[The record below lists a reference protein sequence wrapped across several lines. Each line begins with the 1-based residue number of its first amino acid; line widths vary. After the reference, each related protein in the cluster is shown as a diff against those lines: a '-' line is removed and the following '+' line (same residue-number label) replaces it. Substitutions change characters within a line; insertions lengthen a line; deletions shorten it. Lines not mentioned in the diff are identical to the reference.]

1 MRPAETESTRFAS
14 AMWRDGDETRR
25 SASPHL
31 SLTLSFLRPRDFPA
45 EFAGLRSDPRAPV
58 LSHPGPNACPLT
70 ALCFDSG
77 ESRRDPPLGFLC
89 VSVPVLLLRL
99 KFCGCS
105 WLASAPPVL
114 SIVTANLCPCCV
126 SALHCCGPVHWEFGM
141 LTEVSSRLSLK
152 GDGHGPVWNWAFSR
166 KHMAPNALLVAVI
179 NHNALYSYRLFARV
193 S

>member
-1 MRPAETESTRFAS
+1 VPCHVNRPAYTSSYKGPIKIGVWPIEARRNRIHAIRLCHVTRRRRDETICLPASLSHPQLPSSTRF
-14 AMWRDGDETRR
+14 
-25 SASPHL
+25 
-31 SLTLSFLRPRDFPA
+31 PR
-45 EFAGLRSDPRAPV
+45 GICWTSLRSLAPV

-141 LTEVSSRLSLK
+141 PTEVSSRLSLK
-152 GDGHGPVWNWAFSR
+152 GDGHGPVWN
-166 KHMAPNALLVAVI
+166 
-179 NHNALYSYRLFARV
+179 
-193 S
+193 